1 MDVSRLS
8 RGEQIAG
15 IAGIA
20 LILIM
25 FIFDWFTVSAGSGA
39 FKVSAGGNAWE
50 VFGFIDIV
58 LFVTAI
64 SGIALALTA
73 ASSTE
78 VNAPVALSAI
88 TAGLGILATIL
99 VIYRIIDVPDG
110 GIPEGLGVDVGRS
123 IGVWLGLIASA
134 ALAYG
139 GWAAMQEEGA
149 SFTGGKAGT
158 GTPPPPPP
166 PPPAA

>member
-1 MDVSRLS
+1 MDVSRLN

-15 IAGIA
+15 VAGI
-20 LILIM
+20 LLLLSM
-25 FIFDWFTVSAGSGA
+25 WIFDWFTVDAGSGA
-39 FKVSAGGNAWE
+39 FQVSVGGNAWE

-58 LFVTAI
+58 IFLAAI
-64 SGIALALTA
+64 AGIALALTA

-88 TAGLGILATIL
+88 TAGLGILATVLI
-99 VIYRIIDVPDG
+99 IYRIIDVPDG
-110 GIPEGLGVDVGRS
+110 DIPEGLGVDVGR
-123 IGVWLGLIASA
+123 GVGVFIGLI
-134 ALAYG
+134 LAGAVSYG

-149 SFTGGKAGT
+149 SFGPTAG

-166 PPPAA
+166 PPAA